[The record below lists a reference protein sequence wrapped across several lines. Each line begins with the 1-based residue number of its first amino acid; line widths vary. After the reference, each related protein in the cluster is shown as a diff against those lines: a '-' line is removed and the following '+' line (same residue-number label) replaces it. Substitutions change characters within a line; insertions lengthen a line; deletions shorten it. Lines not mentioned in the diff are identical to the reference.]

1 MGFCFPISFA
11 NNLIIPFISQAGKY
25 FAFSLRFKSP
35 SRAEREDFQVQIKI
49 ICGQMEIIPGRP
61 DLNCQKALTLIEA
74 AKAQQ
79 ADILLLP
86 EMCIPGYLI
95 GDLWEQQTY
104 LDDCQYYNQQLIA
117 ASQGICLMFGSVAAE
132 ADHVNEDGRIRKYN
146 VAYACKNGEILG
158 GYLNRPFIIKNSLPN
173 YREFDDYRYFYSLQK
188 LCAEENYNVEQ
199 ALQPLTFA
207 IRGEVV
213 RIGLMLC
220 EDGWTENYHLNVPQ
234 TLSKNGAQVLFNLS
248 CSPYALGKNKK
259 RNRLFSAQAK
269 EAGIPLVYCNN
280 VGIQNNGKNVFTYDG
295 CTSVYNASGKLITSA
310 EMYED
315 TLLTFTVDTISGEVM
330 ANSPVVQLPEE
341 PESVYKALYYGTKKF
356 LEQCGIRKMTVGLS
370 GGIDSAVTA
379 AMYVHILGPENVLLL
394 NLPTEFN
401 SETTKGLA
409 LQLAKNLGAH
419 YGVIPISHS
428 FEHTVEQLTSTPL
441 TYYGDGSCSTL
452 QLSELV
458 KENIQARDRGARIIA
473 AASAAFGGAFSCN
486 SNKAETSVGYATFY
500 GDICGAVAMLGDLWK
515 RQVYALGRYLNQV
528 IFQKEII
535 PEAVFTIRPSAE
547 LSASQTV
554 GKGGDPL
561 IYEYHDYL
569 LRAFIEN
576 WHKATPA
583 DVLRWYKEG
592 CLAEELGC
600 APQVISR
607 NFPDAASLIAD
618 LERWWKLF
626 AGFSV
631 AKRIQAP
638 PIISI
643 TKRSFGY
650 DHREAQ
656 LTPYFSR
663 EYHQLKAE
671 LLKQ

>member
-1 MGFCFPISFA
+1 
-11 NNLIIPFISQAGKY
+11 
-25 FAFSLRFKSP
+25 
-35 SRAEREDFQVQIKI
+35 
-49 ICGQMEIIPGRP
+49 MEIIPGRP
-61 DLNCQKALTLIEA
+61 DLNFQKALELIEA
-74 AKAQQ
+74 AKKAQ
-79 ADILLLP
+79 ADLLLLP

-104 LDDCQYYNQQLIA
+104 LDDCAYYNQQLIA
-117 ASQGICLMFGSVAAE
+117 ASQGICLMFGSVASE
-132 ADHVNEDGRIRKYN
+132 PDHVNEDGRIRKYN
-146 VAYACKNGEILG
+146 VAYACQNGKILG
-158 GYLNRPFIIKNSLPN
+158 GYLKRPYVIKNSLPN
-173 YREFDDYRYFYSLQK
+173 YREFDDCRYFYSLQK

-213 RIGLMLC
+213 RLGLMLC
-220 EDGWTENYHLNVPQ
+220 EDGWTENYHLNVPE
-234 TLSKNGAQVLFNLS
+234 TLARNGAQVLLNLS
-248 CSPYALGKNKK
+248 SSPYALGKNKK

-269 EAGIPLVYCNN
+269 KAGIPLVYCNH

-295 CTSVYNASGKLITSA
+295 CTSVYDAQGTLVSSA
-310 EMYED
+310 EMYAD
-315 TLLTFTVDTISGEVM
+315 TLLTFTVDTLTGEVIPT
-330 ANSPVVQLPEE
+330 APVATLPEE
-341 PESVYKALYYGTKKF
+341 PESVYKSLYYGTKKF
-356 LEQCGIRKMTVGLS
+356 LEQCGIRKMTIGLS

-394 NLPTEFN
+394 NLPTQYN
-401 SETTKGLA
+401 SETTKS
-409 LQLAKNLGAH
+409 LAKKLAQNLGTNYA
-419 YGVIPISHS
+419 VIPISHS
-428 FEHTVEQLTSTPL
+428 FEHTVEQLSTTPITLFKDNSTSTL
-441 TYYGDGSCSTL
+441 R
-452 QLSELV
+452 LSDLV

-486 SNKAETSVGYATFY
+486 SNKAEISVGYATFY
-500 GDICGAVAMLGDLWK
+500 GDICGAVAMIGDLWK
-515 RQVYALGRYLNQV
+515 RQVYALGRYLNEV

-535 PEAVFTIRPSAE
+535 PEEIFTIRPSAE

-554 GKGGDPL
+554 GTGGDPL

-569 LRAFIEN
+569 LRTFIEN

-583 DVLRWYKEG
+583 DILRWYKTG
-592 CLAEELGC
+592 VLAEELGC
-600 APQVISR
+600 QPEVISR

-638 PIISI
+638 PIISM

-663 EYHQLKAE
+663 EYQQLKQE
-671 LLKQ
+671 LLEKQN